1 MKLLKLAMLA
11 VGLILAT
18 GNMASP
24 ALAAGDAAAGKKVFN
39 KCRACHQTVAGKKG
53 IGPSLHGM
61 FGRTAGTLD
70 NYKYSDDM
78 KAAGAKGLVWN
89 AETFSG
95 YIAEPKKYIGK
106 LLGKTTAT
114 TKMAFSGLKKS
125 KERDDLIAYLTQ
137 VTK

>member
-1 MKLLKLAMLA
+1 MNLFKLAMLA
-11 VGLILAT
+11 VGLTLAT
-18 GNMASP
+18 GNMA
-24 ALAAGDAAAGKKVFN
+24 AAAGDAAAGKKVFN

-53 IGPSLHGM
+53 IGPNLHGL
-61 FGRTAGTLD
+61 FGRKAGTLD
-70 NYKYSDDM
+70 KYKYSDDM

-89 AETFSG
+89 ADTFSG

-106 LLGKTTAT
+106 LLGKTTAK